1 MLDFIEPLLRGT
13 AITVSITV
21 LASLVA
27 IVIGLIVGLARV
39 SGLWPVRAL
48 AIGYIEFFRGTS
60 LLVQLFWWFF
70 VLPLFGIFLPPFVV
84 GVFGVG
90 MNVAGYGAE
99 VVRGAIQAV
108 PKGQYEA
115 STALNMSPAVRMRRI
130 ILPQAFRGML
140 PPWGN
145 LLIELLKGTSLVSL
159 ITIHDLTFMGN
170 QLNIATF
177 RTIEI
182 FSLVLIIYYVIGRF
196 MITPSVRWLERRVSR
211 GMVRSAA

>member
-1 MLDFIEPLLRGT
+1 MFDFLGPLLEGA
-13 AITVSITV
+13 AITAAITV
-21 LASLVA
+21 LASVVA
-27 IVIGLIVGLARV
+27 VVVGLLVGIARV
-39 SGLWPVRAL
+39 SAL
-48 AIGYIEFFRGTS
+48 APLKIFAVCYIELFRGTS

-70 VLPLFGIFLPPFVV
+70 VLPLFGIFLPPFLV
-84 GVFGVG
+84 GVLGVG

-108 PKGQYEA
+108 AKGQYEA
-115 STALNMSPAVRMRRI
+115 ATALNMSPSVRMRRV
-130 ILPQAFRGML
+130 ILPQAFRSML

-170 QLNIATF
+170 QLNITTF

-182 FSLVLIIYYVIGRF
+182 FSLVLILYYILGRLV
-196 MITPSVRWLERRVSR
+196 ITPSVRWLERRFSR
-211 GMVRSAA
+211 GMVRTA

>member
-1 MLDFIEPLLRGT
+1 MLDFLGPLLQGT
-13 AITVSITV
+13 AITAEITV
-21 LASLVA
+21 LASVVA
-27 IVIGLIVGLARV
+27 VVVGLLVGIARV
-39 SGLWPVRAL
+39 STFMPLRAF
-48 AIGYIEFFRGTS
+48 AIAYIELFRGTS

-70 VLPLFGIFLPPFVV
+70 VLPLFGIFLPPLAV

-99 VVRGAIQAV
+99 VVRGAIQSVA
-108 PKGQYEA
+108 KGQYEA
-115 STALNMSPAVRMRRI
+115 ATALNMSPSVRMRRI
-130 ILPQAFRGML
+130 ILPQAFRSML

-170 QLNIATF
+170 QLNITTF

-182 FSLVLIIYYVIGRF
+182 FSLVLILYYVMGRF
-196 MITPSVRWLERRVSR
+196 MITPSVRWLERRFSR
-211 GMVRSAA
+211 GMVRTA